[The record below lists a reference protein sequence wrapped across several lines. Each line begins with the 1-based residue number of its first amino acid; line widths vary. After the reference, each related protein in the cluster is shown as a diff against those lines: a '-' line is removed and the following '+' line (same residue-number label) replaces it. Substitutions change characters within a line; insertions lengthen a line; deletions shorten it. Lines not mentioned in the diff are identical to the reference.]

1 MLNKPKF
8 MSPSINM
15 YGNTV
20 VNLNSATLP
29 FSCIVD
35 GNEAITD
42 FQIVISRL
50 KDNVVVYDTG
60 MQKLG
65 TPFFPINNR
74 NQNVVFSKD
83 LRDYTNTVS
92 GTNKFI
98 NSADA
103 YYWTI
108 VFKNSTS
115 GTEARSAEEVFYA
128 NSKPTT
134 IISYSYNEDCS
145 NPSEEF
151 SGLQKRKIYFKS
163 TYSQA
168 EGVSLKR
175 YGWRL
180 TDTTNNVVVM
190 DTISKNQIYGV
201 AEDISCVCN
210 GLVNQTEY
218 LLELYI
224 ETQNGYFDIIDF
236 VEFDVNYDVKS
247 IDADFEIMPLD
258 SSSGIL
264 LNWGNLRTTE
274 GIVVGDGVS
283 YKENFPVESSDSI
296 SIPENTEVVFKG
308 TSNEKSLEI
317 REDSCVVLSFQFDKD
332 KNKTLFE
339 MSGSD
344 EYSNNLTRKL
354 EYVFAD
360 NKLKYTVTKG
370 DIIATS
376 EKGIGNV
383 LSERSWYIATLYPL
397 NGDSVDFK
405 LEESTTADGLFP
417 KGDLY
422 PSSELYPYFG
432 KWDKIRN
439 EVV

>member
-15 YGNTV
+15 YGNSV
-20 VNLNSATLP
+20 IDLNSASLP

-50 KDNVVVYDTG
+50 KDNVAVFDTG
-60 MQKLG
+60 MQTLSK
-65 TPFFPINNR
+65 PFFPINNR
-74 NQNVVFSKD
+74 NQNVVFSIDLKD
-83 LRDYTNTVS
+83 YFATALVNS
-92 GTNKFI
+92 GFE

-103 YYWTI
+103 YYWAI
-108 VFKNSTS
+108 VFKSTS
-115 GTEARSAEEVFYA
+115 GTEVRSAEEVFYA

-134 IISYSYNEDCS
+134 IISYSYNEDYS

-224 ETQNGYFDIIDF
+224 ETQNGYFDVIDS
-236 VEFDVNYDVKS
+236 VEFDVNYSVKS
-247 IDADFEIMPLD
+247 IDADFEIVPLD

-274 GIVVGDGVS
+274 GIVVGDMVS
-283 YKENFPVESSDSI
+283 YKENFPIKSSDSI

-317 REDSCVVLSFQFDKD
+317 REGSYVVLSFQFDKD

-376 EKGIGNV
+376 EKGIGNM

-417 KGDLY
+417 EGDSY

>member
-20 VNLNSATLP
+20 VDLDSETLP

-35 GNEAITD
+35 GNEKITD

-60 MQKLG
+60 MQKLD
-65 TPFFPINNR
+65 TPFLPVNNR
-74 NQNVVFSKD
+74 NQNVVFSRNLKD
-83 LRDYTNTVS
+83 YPNIVSDTNNF
-92 GTNKFI
+92 TN
-98 NSADA
+98 SSDE

-108 VFKNSTS
+108 VFKNTTS
-115 GTEARSAEEVFYA
+115 GTEVHSTEEVFYA

-134 IISYSYNEDCS
+134 IISYSYNEDYS

-201 AEDISCVCN
+201 AEDISCICN

-224 ETQNGYFDIIDF
+224 ETQNGYFDVIDF
-236 VEFDVNYDVKS
+236 VEFDVNYSVKS
-247 IDADFEIMPLD
+247 IDADFEIVPLD

-274 GIVVGDGVS
+274 GVVIGDGVS
-283 YKENFPVESSDSI
+283 YKENFPVNSSDSI
-296 SIPENTEVVFKG
+296 NIPKNTEVVFKG
-308 TSNEKSLEI
+308 TSNEKNLEI
-317 REDSCVVLSFQFDKD
+317 DENSYVVLSFQFDKSR
-332 KNKTLFE
+332 NTTLFE
-339 MSGSD
+339 MSGFD
-344 EYSNNLTRKL
+344 KYSNSLTRKL
-354 EYVFAD
+354 EYIFAD
-360 NKLKYTVTKG
+360 NKLKYTVMKG
-370 DIIATS
+370 DTFAIS
-376 EKGIGNV
+376 EKDVGNV
-383 LSERSWYIATLYPL
+383 LNERSWYIATLYPL
-397 NGDSVDFK
+397 DGDSVDFK
-405 LEESTTADGLFP
+405 LEECTTADGLFP
-417 KGDLY
+417 EGGLY
-422 PSSELYPYFG
+422 PSSTSYPYFG
-432 KWDKIRN
+432 KWNKMRN
-439 EVV
+439 EVD

>member
-134 IISYSYNEDCS
+134 IISYSYNEDYS

-151 SGLQKRKIYFKS
+151 SGLQKRRIYFKS

-224 ETQNGYFDIIDF
+224 ETQNGYFDIIDS
-236 VEFDVNYDVKS
+236 VGFDVNYDVKS

-274 GIVVGDGVS
+274 GIVVGNGVS
-283 YKENFPVESSDSI
+283 YKENFPVKSSDSI

-317 REDSCVVLSFQFDKD
+317 REDSYVVLSFQFDKD

-354 EYVFAD
+354 EYVFAG

-376 EKGIGNV
+376 EKSIGNV